1 MDGEPVMPEYRIP
14 VHEAD
19 KNVIL
24 RVESTRSVVV
34 RSLMFVRLAFLENQ
48 NVNFDQAMELLR

>member
-1 MDGEPVMPEYRIP
+1 MDGEPVMPEFRIP

-34 RSLMFVRLAFLENQ
+34 RSLMFVRLTFHENQ